1 MKVIL
6 IKDCALG
13 KAETVLEVKDGY
25 AKNFLLPQGLV
36 LPFSPKN
43 KLWLEQ
49 QQVKKA
55 QEETKKLKAAQEL
68 AHKLEK
74 ITLNFQ
80 LKIHQDSVHG
90 SVTSKQILTALSEQY
105 NIQLSKH
112 AVKVPLLNKL
122 GEFRV
127 EVLLHSQVVSHLK
140 LIIQAKA

>member
-25 AKNFLLPQGLV
+25 AKNFLLPQGV
-36 LPFSPKN
+36 ALPFSPKN

-55 QEETKKLKAAQEL
+55 QEETKKLKTAQEL
-68 AHKLEK
+68 AQKLEK

-90 SVTSKQILTALSEQY
+90 SVTSKQILSALSEQY

-140 LIIQAKA
+140 LVIQAKA